1 MVADTL
7 SVKII
12 FFNILTLGKIFKIE
26 KINNIDPG
34 YKLKPFF
41 DLIENYG
48 ELYVNLTLC
57 LKMELSFLL

>member
-12 FFNILTLGKIFKIE
+12 FFNILTLRKIFKIQ

-48 ELYVNLTLC
+48 VCPDHYNLRANFRVILI
-57 LKMELSFLL
+57 

>member
-12 FFNILTLGKIFKIE
+12 FFNILTLRKIFKIE